1 MIVRLITR
9 FRDWKH
15 FRNQTADKYTNAG
28 YRRGCEIT
36 EARLNKDIAK
46 LNSEIERL
54 KAKAEADLRKEKA
67 RVEEK
72 LEKLEKR
79 EKQLSERDDFLER
92 KDKMLERAMAQC
104 QASKTHFD
112 NFVSLVQSVVGTAR
126 AGYNQVDHAF
136 KELEHQKEKLSK

>member
-9 FRDWKH
+9 FKDWKN
-15 FRNQTADKYTNAG
+15 FRNKTADEYYNAG
-28 YRRGCEIT
+28 YKRGCEIT

-46 LNSEIERL
+46 LNSEIEKL
-54 KAKAEADLRKEKA
+54 KNKAEADLRKEKA
-67 RVEEK
+67 RVDEK
-72 LEKLEKR
+72 LERLDKR
-79 EKQLSERDDFLER
+79 EKQLSDRDEFLEK
-92 KDKMLERAMAQC
+92 KDKMLEKAMAQC

-136 KELEHQKEKLSK
+136 KELEHQKEKLLK